1 MIWFTDHSIY
11 LESFIE
17 FLWSAFHGIQILH
30 HNGNP
35 FKYLLC
41 ALFLFLSVFFCLRGL
56 QKNPPDI
63 PFLAGTYAD
72 TLISPG
78 WCKASIHILKLR
90 YGFQNTVLTVTL
102 QESISNHLFLNITL
116 TDQRSWSG
124 LFICSLSHDVL
135 SGFFITGSH
144 FILLVTDEWMLL
156 LLTGEDCT
164 LPVSDFFTP
173 DPESLY
179 QFCDSYSI

>member
-1 MIWFTDHSIY
+1 MCIISISVCLLLPQRVTEESSGYSVPGRHLCGYTHKSWLMQSFNSYPEVAIWISKYGTHRY
-11 LESFIE
+11 
-17 FLWSAFHGIQILH
+17 SAG
-30 HNGNP
+30 
-35 FKYLLC
+35 KY
-41 ALFLFLSVFFCLRGL
+41 FE
-56 QKNPPDI
+56 P
-63 PFLAGTYAD
+63 
-72 TLISPG
+72 LISE
-78 WCKASIHILKLR
+78 
-90 YGFQNTVLTVTL
+90 YY
-102 QESISNHLFLNITL
+102 L